1 MSKSSAK
8 PRPYGAVKFKA
19 VDKYHAQFPEDVR
32 GKLEELRAI
41 ILKTIPDAQ
50 ELISYNM
57 PAYKTSAMVAYYAG
71 YKAHIGFYP
80 TPGPLKELAAELTAY
95 KTSKG
100 AIQFPLDKP
109 LPVNLVKKLLKLRLK
124 EITQKK

>member
-8 PRPYGAVKFKA
+8 PGPYGAVKFKA
-19 VDKYHAQFPEDVR
+19 VDEYHAQFPEDVR
-32 GKLEELRAI
+32 DKLEELRAI
-41 ILKTIPDAQ
+41 ILKTVPQAQ
-50 ELISYNM
+50 EIISYNM

-80 TPGPLKELAAELTAY
+80 TPGPLKEIADELTAY

-109 LPVNLVKKLLKLRLK
+109 LPVTLVKKLLKLRLK
-124 EITQKK
+124 EIAMKE

>member
-1 MSKSSAK
+1 ML
-8 PRPYGAVKFKA
+8 
-19 VDKYHAQFPEDVR
+19 D
-32 GKLEELRAI
+32 ELRSI
-41 ILKTIPDAQ
+41 ILETVPDAQ

-100 AIQFPLDKP
+100 AIQFPLYKP
-109 LPVNLVKKLLKLRLK
+109 LPVALVKKLIRLRLK
-124 EITQKK
+124 EIASK

>member
-8 PRPYGAVKFKA
+8 PGPYGAVKFKT
-19 VDKYHAQFPEDVR
+19 VDEYQTQFSGEVR
-32 GKLEELRAI
+32 TMLDELRSI
-41 ILKTIPDAQ
+41 ILKTVPDAQ

-124 EITQKK
+124 EIAEKK

>member
-8 PRPYGAVKFKA
+8 PGPYGAVKFKT
-19 VDKYHAQFPEDVR
+19 VDEYQTQFSGEVR
-32 GKLEELRAI
+32 TMLDELRAI
-41 ILKTIPDAQ
+41 ILKTVPDAQ

-124 EITQKK
+124 EIAEKK

>member
-1 MSKSSAK
+1 MKKLVKK
-8 PRPYGAVKFKA
+8 PSPYGSMKFIT
-19 VDKYHAQFPEDVR
+19 VEQYHHQFPENVQLLLEQLR
-32 GKLEELRAI
+32 GI
-41 ILKTIPDAQ
+41 ILKTVPDAQ

-80 TPGPLKELAAELTAY
+80 TPGPLKELAAELAAY

-124 EITQKK
+124 EIAEKK